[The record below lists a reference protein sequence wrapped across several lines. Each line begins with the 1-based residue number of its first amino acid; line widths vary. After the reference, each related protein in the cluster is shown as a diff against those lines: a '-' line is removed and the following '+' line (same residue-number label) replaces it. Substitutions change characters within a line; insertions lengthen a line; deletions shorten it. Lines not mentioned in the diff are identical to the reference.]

1 MLTSIPESLELPK
14 PPVLGVQVLT
24 QLRLL
29 IITGKLP
36 AGTHLVESQL
46 SAKFDVSRGP
56 IRDALN
62 QLQAEGLVETRRRG
76 SFVRG
81 LTVADVREL
90 YSVREAIEVM
100 AMTVAIGLP
109 EPKWSRLDASLEQ
122 MRDAAEVS
130 DYESFATAD
139 MSFHNEIYKVSRNSR
154 LKRIWQQYRPTFS
167 VLLELTNAEDED
179 LFPALQS
186 HVDIKHAGQ
195 ERDIERATELLRT
208 HLKGSEERLLASFSR
223 MGHNPTK
230 NN

>member
-100 AMTVAIGLP
+100 AMMVAIELP
-109 EPKWSRLDASLEQ
+109 EPKWSRLDPSLEQ

-139 MSFHNEIYKVSRNSR
+139 MSFHNEIYRVSRNSR

-186 HVDIKHAGQ
+186 HIDIKQAGQ
-195 ERDIERATELLRT
+195 EKNTERATELLRT

-223 MGHNPTK
+223 MGHTPTK
-230 NN
+230 KN